1 MERPLYTNVGKDAY
15 GREVA
20 VMVNYDEAN
29 GNALEILIDG
39 VYYEIVSLG
48 HPKKSA

>member
-1 MERPLYTNVGKDAY
+1 MDRPLYTNIGKDAY

-20 VMVNYDEAN
+20 AMVNFDEAN

-39 VYYEIVSLG
+39 AYYAIVSLG
-48 HPKKSA
+48 HPERDT